1 MGLEMGK
8 RNASSEQEK
17 RHEEST
23 KRFELRVSND
33 FIKGKQVP
41 KEDQQM
47 AKIQTHAIF
56 EKHFREEIK
65 QRGIQMREDDL
76 QKIMSISG
84 QGSRPT
90 LSTISN
96 NVERLSDGRNVSQT
110 FRLKPIFDKIEPRTI
125 YGAEAEEL
133 AKRYPMDE
141 LQKAAETAM
150 EKTTE
155 QIKRSESSA
164 IDEL

>member
-17 RHEEST
+17 KHEEST

-47 AKIQTHAIF
+47 AKIQTHAVF
-56 EKHFREEIK
+56 EKHLREEIK

-76 QKIMSISG
+76 QKIMTIG
-84 QGSRPT
+84 DRGSRHV
-90 LSTISN
+90 LGTINS
-96 NVERLSDGRNVSQT
+96 NVERLSDSRDKSPL
-110 FRLKPIFDKIEPRTI
+110 FRTKPIFDKLEPRTI
-125 YGAEAEEL
+125 YGAE
-133 AKRYPMDE
+133 
-141 LQKAAETAM
+141 
-150 EKTTE
+150 
-155 QIKRSESSA
+155 
-164 IDEL
+164 

>member
-17 RHEEST
+17 KHEEST

-47 AKIQTHAIF
+47 AKIQTHAVF
-56 EKHFREEIK
+56 EKHLREEMK
-65 QRGIQMREDDL
+65 QRGIQIREDDL
-76 QKIMSISG
+76 QKIMTIGDRS
-84 QGSRPT
+84 SRHV
-90 LSTISN
+90 LGTISN
-96 NVERLSDGRNVSQT
+96 NVERLSDSRDASQT
-110 FRLKPIFDKIEPRTI
+110 FRVRPVFDKQEPRVI
-125 YGAEAEEL
+125 YGAEAAEL
-133 AKRYPMDE
+133 AKRYPIDS
-141 LQKAAETAM
+141 LQKAAEAAM

-155 QIKRSESSA
+155 EIKRGESTT